1 MGFFRRIF
9 GKADDENTDD
19 KNVTIETPRVTG
31 DNDGSPSGAADAP
44 SSSDGQTEYVQDDID
59 PTTKPVAVNSF
70 SPSQHNIADGITRP
84 LPAEQKT
91 SSGLGEGNFD
101 GLGERIT
108 VGQST
113 HVGKVRNNNQDS
125 MLSFLAASSSV
136 EENPDFGLFV
146 VADGMGGHHDGEK
159 ASAIVV
165 RVLASQVTSNIYL
178 PILSQDGDAMPITE
192 AMVNSVQQANNEV
205 IKNVPE
211 GGTTVTAVAI
221 IRDLAHIVHVGD
233 SRAYL
238 ITEDGM
244 EQITRDHSLVQR
256 LIELDQLTRE
266 EAEHHPQKN
275 VLYRAIGQNEQ
286 LEVDTLTRRLPA
298 NSRLLLC
305 SDGLWSLVEEREI
318 YEIAMNEP
326 NPQQASEKLIALANE
341 RGGMD
346 NITVVIVKIS
356 GIT

>member
-9 GKADDENTDD
+9 GKTDEGTTND
-19 KNVTIETPRVTG
+19 KNVTLETPRVGQNTPDGTTEAATPPPAESEG
-31 DNDGSPSGAADAP
+31 DVD
-44 SSSDGQTEYVQDDID
+44 YVQDDID
-59 PTTKPVAVNSF
+59 PTTKPVAVN
-70 SPSQHNIADGITRP
+70 PYATPPHDIAEGVTRP
-84 LPAEQKT
+84 LKADQQAT
-91 SSGLGEGNFD
+91 ATALGREAFD
-101 GLGERIT
+101 GLGERVT

-125 MLSFLAASSSV
+125 LFSFFAASRSV

-178 PILSQDGDAMPITE
+178 PILTRDGDAMPITE
-192 AMVNSVQQANNEV
+192 AMVNSVQQANSEV

-221 IRDLAHIVHVGD
+221 IGDLAHIVHVGD

-238 ITEDGM
+238 MTQDGM

-266 EAEHHPQKN
+266 EAERHPQKN
-275 VLYRAIGQNEQ
+275 VLYRAIGQ
-286 LEVDTLTRRLPA
+286 T
-298 NSRLLLC
+298 S
-305 SDGLWSLVEEREI
+305 S
-318 YEIAMNEP
+318 
-326 NPQQASEKLIALANE
+326 
-341 RGGMD
+341 
-346 NITVVIVKIS
+346 
-356 GIT
+356 